1 MCMFVYL
8 NNTIVCGTN
17 VHMAKVA
24 TAAIYMA
31 SCVFWGKMRECTAG
45 EVVCDLQVGVG
56 VTGSF
61 PTNIR
66 HTPGVVSTMLRFHL
80 AFRLLGV
87 STGRVFP
94 EEDRTPGPS
103 PPASSYPRKTMMKSS
118 TFQPLRR

>member
-31 SCVFWGKMRECTAG
+31 SCVCWGKMRERTAG

-66 HTPGVVSTMLRFHL
+66 YTPGVVSTMLRFHL

-87 STGRVFP
+87 STGRVFR
-94 EEDRTPGPS
+94 EDRTPGPS
-103 PPASSYPRKTMMKSS
+103 PQPALTPE
-118 TFQPLRR
+118 RR

>member
-1 MCMFVYL
+1 MFVYL

-24 TAAIYMA
+24 TAGIHMA
-31 SCVFWGKMRECTAG
+31 SCVCWGKMREPTAG

-61 PTNIR
+61 FTNIC

-80 AFRLLGV
+80 AFRLLVV
-87 STGRVFP
+87 SRGKVFR
-94 EEDRTPGPS
+94 EDRTPGP
-103 PPASSYPRKTMMKSS
+103 SSYPRKTMMKSS